1 MSDPTACRGKDREG
15 NQCICLRCEKT
26 VVEEDGRVLCL
37 SCRHIESAHPEP
49 ARSAGS
55 LIRGYRDAGR
65 LLLGSVKSSKEE
77 AEAETSSGLRKKR
90 KSTDTDTEPS
100 LKKVKLDNGK
110 GKGKEKEEKPP
121 KGNASSNSKDIVE
134 YGKLVLLPGGII
146 DGVLQHTRVPGATLQ
161 DELCEAGLIVLRTPK
176 NLLKMNQNWNYTRVT
191 KELKVLCE
199 KPMTYLERKTRE
211 TGGDEAHCWRAV
223 VRDGKNLAL
232 SGNESPGGIQLALL
246 CKAVSG
252 KAKADRVLYLASQLP
267 ISARRYN
274 NWDATDSE
282 PESDDDHV
290 GTDLETPTSEDI
302 IMTPRKKT
310 ARKIKVKLEPEL
322 SEDEEETDMKKAAKM
337 RHRTRSAT
345 GAKKI
350 TPTVFIPGSSDDET
364 RPIPEAGASG
374 SANDAVVISD
384 DEFPSPLA
392 LVQTMRPPSAIASAW
407 IPPLIITRPKSPSPA
422 PSPPAP
428 SPSAEPIPASYFDN
442 FDFGLS
448 SVDSPTGYM
457 STMDFT
463 GMSSPG
469 ASTSSGM
476 QSTYFPTST
485 YSGPTQLPTPTN
497 AVASSSRLPET
508 NAEGAEGSTSQP
520 RFKRMG
526 RGRQGRNPWADTKS
540 T

>member
-1 MSDPTACRGKDREG
+1 MSDPTACHGKDNEG

-26 VVEEDGRVLCL
+26 VVEEDTGRILCL

-77 AEAETSSGLRKKR
+77 AEAETNSGLRKKR

-100 LKKVKLDNGK
+100 IKKVKLDNGK
-110 GKGKEKEEKPP
+110 GKGKEKEEKR
-121 KGNASSNSKDIVE
+121 NTSSNSKDIVE

-161 DELCEAGLIVLRTPK
+161 DELCEAGLVVLRTPK

-232 SGNESPGGIQLALL
+232 SGNESPGGVQLALL

-267 ISARRYN
+267 ISARHYN

-282 PESDDDHV
+282 LESDDDHV

-302 IMTPRKKT
+302 VMTPRKKT

-350 TPTVFIPGSSDDET
+350 TPTVSIPGSSDDET
-364 RPIPEAGASG
+364 RPLPEAGASG

-392 LVQTMRPPSAIASAW
+392 LVQTMRPASAIASAW
-407 IPPLIITRPKSPSPA
+407 IPPLTITRPKSS
-422 PSPPAP
+422 SSAP
-428 SPSAEPIPASYFDN
+428 SPSAEPVPASYFDD

-457 STMDFT
+457 STMDYT
-463 GMSSPG
+463 GMSSAG
-469 ASTSSGM
+469 ASTSS
-476 QSTYFPTST
+476 QSTYFPPST
-485 YSGPTQLPTPTN
+485 YSGSSQLPTPSN
-497 AVASSSRLPET
+497 PVASSSRLPET
-508 NAEGAEGSTSQP
+508 NAEGADGSTSQP
-520 RFKRMG
+520 RFRRMG
-526 RGRQGRNPWADTKS
+526 RGRQGRNPWADSKPT
-540 T
+540 

>member
-1 MSDPTACRGKDREG
+1 MSDPTACRGKDTEG

-26 VVEEDGRVLCL
+26 VVEEATGRVLCL

-55 LIRGYRDAGR
+55 LICGYREAGR
-65 LLLGSVKSSKEE
+65 LLSGSVKSSKEE

-110 GKGKEKEEKPP
+110 GKGKEKEKV
-121 KGNASSNSKDIVE
+121 NASSNSKDIVE

-146 DGVLQHTRVPGATLQ
+146 DGVLQHSRVPGATLQ
-161 DELCEAGLIVLRTPK
+161 DELCEAGLVVLGTPK
-176 NLLKMNQNWNYTRVT
+176 NLCKFDFCDILKMNQNWNYTRVT
-191 KELKVLCE
+191 KELEVLCE

-211 TGGDEAHCWRAV
+211 TGGNEARCWRAV
-223 VRDGKNLAL
+223 IRDGKNLAL
-232 SGNESPGGIQLALL
+232 SGNESPGGLQLALL
-246 CKAVSG
+246 CKSVSG
-252 KAKADRVLYLASQLP
+252 KAKADRVLFLASQLT
-267 ISARRYN
+267 ISARRYK

-282 PESDDDHV
+282 SESDDDHV

-302 IMTPRKKT
+302 VMTPGKKT
-310 ARKIKVKLEPEL
+310 VHKIKVKLEPEL

-350 TPTVFIPGSSDDET
+350 TPTLFIPGSSDDGT
-364 RPIPEAGASG
+364 RPTLEAAASG

-384 DEFPSPLA
+384 DEFSSPLA
-392 LVQTMRPPSAIASAW
+392 LAQTIRPPSAIASAW
-407 IPPLIITRPKSPSPA
+407 IPPLTITRPKSPSPA

-428 SPSAEPIPASYFDN
+428 SPSAEPVPPSYFDD

-448 SVDSPTGYM
+448 SADSPTGYM
-457 STMDFT
+457 STLDYT
-463 GMSSPG
+463 GMSSAG
-469 ASTSSGM
+469 AST
-476 QSTYFPTST
+476 TS
-485 YSGPTQLPTPTN
+485 LPTPSN

-508 NAEGAEGSTSQP
+508 NAEGADGPTSQP
-520 RFKRMG
+520 RFKGMG
-526 RGRQGRNPWADTKS
+526 RGR
-540 T
+540 